1 MPTKS
6 RKSAAYKEKMRRR
19 RITTMSWLNI
29 IGVSILSLIILFI
42 GKCFLSF

>member
-6 RKSAAYKEKMRRR
+6 RKSAAYKERMRKRR
-19 RITTMSWLNI
+19 VTTMSWIHI

-42 GKCFLSF
+42 GKCFLKF